1 MASLRQRA
9 TVGARLAGKRIGNV
23 PHPTAGKGRVT
34 VFSRLSGALVRAILV
49 AVVICTPALILPD
62 TSSDTAQIVALMAL
76 FGFALTLF
84 EYASVYPGLI
94 EFRDAPPFNRIRF
107 MSLFLTVLLLSLA
120 VQSQY
125 HASTL
130 TRLIEVLGTTVAGSI
145 DVPYSPVRLLQLALP
160 ADASLHQV
168 ALVRTAAGMAY
179 LISLLTLG
187 YFVIVMRIMGWP
199 QAHTKFNVWVN
210 LPTFDPTAGGDVVER
225 LRRDSWFNI
234 ALGFLLPFLIPAVLK
249 LVSVSF
255 VIVTLEVPHTMIWM
269 VTAWAFLPASLFMRG
284 IALARVAQMIEN
296 KRLASGASDYLP
308 A

>member
-1 MASLRQRA
+1 MASLRQRV

>member
-1 MASLRQRA
+1 M
-9 TVGARLAGKRIGNV
+9 
-23 PHPTAGKGRVT
+23 
-34 VFSRLSGALVRAILV
+34 FSRLSGALFRAILV
-49 AVVICTPALILPD
+49 AVVICIPALILPD
-62 TSSDTAQIVALMAL
+62 TSSDAAQIVALMAL

-107 MSLFLTVLLLSLA
+107 MSLFLTVGLLSLA

-130 TRLIEVLGTTVAGSI
+130 TRLIEVLGTTVASSI

-225 LRRDSWFNI
+225 LRRDAWFNI